1 MSSSNSL
8 ATYPSL
14 RGKPEFVTGGGS
26 GIGEE
31 IVSAFAEQGAK
42 VGFVDIAVDASR
54 AMSERLA
61 DAGYEKPLFR
71 QCDIRFLAALQQAMR
86 DLAQTLG
93 VFAVLFYIA
102 GYDERDTIEVVTVLY
117 W

>member
-1 MSSSNSL
+1 MSPSNSL
-8 ATYPSL
+8 ATPASL
-14 RGKPEFVTGGGS
+14 RGKPVFVTGGGS

-54 AMSERLA
+54 ALCERLA
-61 DAGYEKPLFR
+61 DAGYEKPVFR
-71 QCDIRFLAALQQAMR
+71 QCDICDIASLQLVMR

-93 VFAVLFYIA
+93 DFAVLGNNA
-102 GYDERDTIEVVTVLY
+102 GNDERHTIEEV
-117 W
+117 

>member
-14 RGKPEFVTGGGS
+14 RGKPVFVTGGGS
-26 GIGEE
+26 GIGED

-42 VGFVDIAVDASR
+42 VGFVVIAVDASR
-54 AMSERLA
+54 ALCERLA
-61 DAGYEKPLFR
+61 DAGYEKPVFR
-71 QCDIRFLAALQQAMR
+71 QCDIRDIASLQQAMR

-93 VFAVLFYIA
+93 DFSVLVNDA
-102 GYDERDTIEVVTVLY
+102 GNAE
-117 W
+117 